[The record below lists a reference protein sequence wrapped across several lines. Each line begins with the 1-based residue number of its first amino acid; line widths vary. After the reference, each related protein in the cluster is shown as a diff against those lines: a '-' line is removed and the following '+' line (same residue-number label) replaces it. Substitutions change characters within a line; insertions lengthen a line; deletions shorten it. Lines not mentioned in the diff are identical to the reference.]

1 MNENVARNL
10 DEALNAVLV
19 RTMLEAKVAPVA
31 AHEVMQLAQAATNLA
46 NAAATLAQR
55 DRIADGTI

>member
-10 DEALNAVLV
+10 DEALNTVLLRAVK
-19 RTMLEAKVAPVA
+19 EADYSVGADSLMKTT
-31 AHEVMQLAQAATNLA
+31 QAACNLA

-55 DRIADGTI
+55 DMLLAGKL

>member
-10 DEALNAVLV
+10 DEALNAVLLRAV
-19 RTMLEAKVAPVA
+19 KEADYSVGADSLMKTT
-31 AHEVMQLAQAATNLA
+31 QAAYNLA

-55 DRIADGTI
+55 DRIVDGTI